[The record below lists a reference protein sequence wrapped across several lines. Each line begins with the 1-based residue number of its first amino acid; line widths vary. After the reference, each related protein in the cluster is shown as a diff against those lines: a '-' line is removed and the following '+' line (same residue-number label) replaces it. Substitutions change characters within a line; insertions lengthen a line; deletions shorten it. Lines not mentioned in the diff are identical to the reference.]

1 MKKVPSIRPTTKQQD
16 IGCPPLTDDEEDI
29 DSDTPPSLS
38 DAKAAAKKKV
48 YYSHYIFMSYSY
60 YHLQCESS
68 MDTPSIVVIDEK
80 AMAKEKV
87 FNAHTQNYIILPC
100 FFVQQ
105 AEQKALADNLQ
116 FGLNQKG
123 AGRGG
128 GASGGGGDDGGRRG
142 GYDRGGRKGGSKKK
156 K

>member
-1 MKKVPSIRPTTKQQD
+1 MEKVPSIRPTTKQQD
-16 IGCPPLTDDEEDI
+16 IGCPPLTDEEEDI
-29 DSDTPPSLS
+29 DSDTPPSFS

-48 YYSHYIFMSYSY
+48 YYSHYIFMSYS